1 MKKAGNNPEGE
12 RARASRLAI
21 TVVEIVLLAVV
32 MLMVY
37 AGGVLLLFDV
47 INRAMGDWFF
57 SPLGIFV
64 VVGIDIVWVAWVIRW
79 QLKNARIK
87 IIGLRSY
94 FVSICPDL
102 FGRTKFTGRYDVVRA
117 HGKMSRSVKG
127 GIVAPAR

>member
-87 IIGLRSY
+87 IILTA
-94 FVSICPDL
+94 FVLTLSASVLTCL
-102 FGRTKFTGRYDVVRA
+102 VVLSSL
-117 HGKMSRSVKG
+117 GDMMW
-127 GIVAPAR
+127 